1 MPVELTAV
9 ILTYNEEQ
17 HIARCIE
24 SLRPVAARIV
34 VVDSFSTDRT
44 VEIARGL
51 GADVYQ
57 NPFTHQAQQYQ
68 WAVENTAITTD
79 WTLRVDADEYLEPE
93 LQGAIKAFLAAPGA
107 VNAVYLRRKITFLER
122 PITHGFFY
130 PAMILR
136 LHRTGQG
143 RMEQRWMDEHIVVE
157 NAVTA
162 TLAGDLV
169 DDNLNPLSWWTAKHV
184 NYARREAYEIIAAR
198 ARVQSEAAALSGQAR
213 RKRWLKEKI
222 YGRMPAALRS
232 TLYFLYR
239 YVLGR
244 GFLDGK
250 EGFFFHFLQAYWYRT
265 YVDASLFEMER
276 KAAAEGLSA
285 YEMLKRNGIL

>member
-24 SLRPVAARIV
+24 SLMPVAARIV

-44 VEIARGL
+44 VEIACDL
-51 GADVYQ
+51 GADVFQ
-57 NPFTHQAQQYQ
+57 NPFRHQAQQYQ
-68 WAVENTAITTD
+68 WAVESCAITTD
-79 WTLRVDADEYLEPE
+79 FTLRVDADEYLEPE
-93 LQGAIKAFLAAPGA
+93 LQAAIKTFLSAPGA
-107 VNAVYLRRKITFLER
+107 VNAVYLRRKITFLGR

-157 NAVTA
+157 NAVTVE
-162 TLAGDLV
+162 LSGDLV

-184 NYARREAYEIIAAR
+184 NYARREAYEIIASR
-198 ARVQSEAAALSGQAR
+198 ARVQSEAEALSGQAR
-213 RKRWLKEKI
+213 RKRWLKENI
-222 YGRMPAALRS
+222 YGRMPVALRS

-239 YVLGR
+239 YLFGR

-265 YVDASLFEMER
+265 YVDASLFEIER
-276 KAAAEGLSA
+276 QAAAEGLSA
-285 YEMLKRNGIL
+285 YDMLRRDGIL